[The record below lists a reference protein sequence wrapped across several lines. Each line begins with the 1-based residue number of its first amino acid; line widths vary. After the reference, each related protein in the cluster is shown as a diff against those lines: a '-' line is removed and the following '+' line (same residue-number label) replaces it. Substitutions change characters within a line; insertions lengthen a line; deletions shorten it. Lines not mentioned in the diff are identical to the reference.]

1 MQHINDHST
10 LLGTATG
17 TVLTIIVNISSQDV
31 LKTAV
36 LAMVG
41 AVVSFCVSYSLK
53 WIVKKL
59 KK

>member
-1 MQHINDHST
+1 MQQINDHST

-36 LAMVG
+36 LATVG

-53 WIVKKL
+53 WLVRKL

>member
-31 LKTAV
+31 LKTAI

-41 AVVSFCVSYSLK
+41 AVVSFCVSYFLK
-53 WIVKKL
+53 WFFRKL

>member
-1 MQHINDHST
+1 MHYINEHST

-41 AVVSFCVSYSLK
+41 AVVSFCVSYTLK
-53 WIVKKL
+53 WLVKKL

>member
-41 AVVSFCVSYSLK
+41 AVVSLRINGLTEK
-53 WIVKKL
+53 
-59 KK
+59 

>member
-1 MQHINDHST
+1 MQNINEHST
-10 LLGTATG
+10 LFGTATG